1 MTLKHFLLSPK
12 HFCRLSLFSCL
23 FINLCNP
30 LSLSGN
36 QQATSSPDSVTQPR
50 AKMAPDL
57 NSLFNYST
65 DGYKTDGVA
74 RDARY
79 EIPDVVLNSPT
90 SRKIRVLSIGAGVT
104 GIMNAYYIQ
113 KLAENVEHV
122 IYEKNEDIGGYAYS
136 LLLTPGSI

>member
-1 MTLKHFLLSPK
+1 L
-12 HFCRLSLFSCL
+12 
-23 FINLCNP
+23 
-30 LSLSGN
+30 
-36 QQATSSPDSVTQPR
+36 PDSVIQLRT
-50 AKMAPDL
+50 KMAPDL

-90 SRKIRVLSIGAGVT
+90 TRKIRVLSIGAGVT

-122 IYEKNEDIGGYAYS
+122 IYEKNEDIGGYGYS
-136 LLLTPGSI
+136 LLLTPESI

>member
-1 MTLKHFLLSPK
+1 
-12 HFCRLSLFSCL
+12 
-23 FINLCNP
+23 
-30 LSLSGN
+30 
-36 QQATSSPDSVTQPR
+36 
-50 AKMAPDL
+50 MAPDL

-65 DGYKTDGVA
+65 DGYKADGVA